1 MKYDL
6 NEYIKNSFGTVMP
19 TFLEMAAQGVTNN
32 PNKDI
37 E

>member
-6 NEYIKNSFGTVMP
+6 SEDIKNSFGTVIP
-19 TFLEMAAQGVTNN
+19 TYFEMASKGVTNN

>member
-6 NEYIKNSFGTVMP
+6 SEYIKNSFGTVIP
-19 TFLEMAAQGVTNN
+19 TYFEMASKGVTNN